1 MAMPSTSILLPQPLA
16 RQSLSSIDI
25 TVLAPNTCSAA
36 ALGLNQDKLFSYS
49 LKLLE
54 LHATPLFL
62 QADRVGSGK
71 CLFFVRVNP
80 KGVSEKSIE
89 SDIAAGEIQGSA
101 LDTFKALVAD
111 LYLPVLQEQGS
122 WGKMAADHTQEFL
135 AGMVATTTTALG
147 WPVLHTTG
155 GATAAGMR
163 HGHTYDHQS
172 STCAAYKTAVVTCS
186 LF

>member
-1 MAMPSTSILLPQPLA
+1 MQVQLCLNMITTTCCFPALKTDLLPA
-16 RQSLSSIDI
+16 
-25 TVLAPNTCSAA
+25 APPS
-36 ALGLNQDKLFSYS
+36 
-49 LKLLE
+49 
-54 LHATPLFL
+54 L

-89 SDIAAGEIQGSA
+89 SDIAAGEIQGSV

-135 AGMVATTTTALG
+135 AGKVQQQQLLHMDVQHCTRHRAPKQLPSLPCRRHDSQSGPCTARLS
-147 WPVLHTTG
+147 
-155 GATAAGMR
+155 R
-163 HGHTYDHQS
+163 R
-172 STCAAYKTAVVTCS
+172 
-186 LF
+186 